1 MIWTMSG
8 SNTSTSVESQQ
19 YLQKEVLQGLYGP
32 SCFNHI
38 FQSCFNRSAAFC
50 LTMNYISNHFVKD
63 GFSIHLNSTWF
74 TFWDKECD
82 IFSFKTIPKDILW
95 TRLSKIVVSVEAI
108 TSGPLGS
115 QRFWVWFQAEVIVF

>member
-1 MIWTMSG
+1 MYVMLCSK
-8 SNTSTSVESQQ
+8 V
-19 YLQKEVLQGLYGP
+19 
-32 SCFNHI
+32 
-38 FQSCFNRSAAFC
+38 A
-50 LTMNYISNHFVKD
+50 LTGQLHFVWPWIIYISNHFVKD
-63 GFSIHLNSTWF
+63 GFSIHSNSTWF
-74 TFWDKECD
+74 AFWDKECD